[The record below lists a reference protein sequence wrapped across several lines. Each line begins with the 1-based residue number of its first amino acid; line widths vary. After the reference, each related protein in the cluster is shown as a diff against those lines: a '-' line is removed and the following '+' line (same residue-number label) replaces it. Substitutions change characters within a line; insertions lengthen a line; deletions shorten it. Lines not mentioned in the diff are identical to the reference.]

1 MDKLQE
7 ITGIGAVRVKR
18 ITDAWAE
25 QKVVRKIMV
34 FLHSNGVGTARAGQ
48 SCIEDY
54 RGAFGAHVL
63 GRARADLPS
72 ELGELPVDHARGHLK
87 FAV

>member
-25 QKVVRKIMV
+25 QKMVRKIMV

-48 SCIEDY
+48 SCI
-54 RGAFGAHVL
+54 
-63 GRARADLPS
+63 
-72 ELGELPVDHARGHLK
+72 
-87 FAV
+87 